1 MNHSAVSRDI
11 TLRYFFS
18 RNFIWFGQKEPIK
31 VQNFR
36 FWTAHMK
43 FHQICTLIGSFCWK
57 YTKFHL
63 KKYRGFMSHY
73 TEDWCKF
80 RRKTDLLSQKW
91 QELVNFDLSN
101 RDSQTFYVDWLLLY
115 KVYNVWPK
123 KVPSGYLSWHG
134 RVMTN
139 FKKNWLMVWKMT
151 WKIWQIFTRALE
163 KLQNWDFDRILSF
176 KVENVWV

>member
-1 MNHSAVSRDI
+1 M
-11 TLRYFFS
+11 
-18 RNFIWFGQKEPIK
+18 
-31 VQNFR
+31 
-36 FWTAHMK
+36 
-43 FHQICTLIGSFCWK
+43 
-57 YTKFHL
+57 
-63 KKYRGFMSHY
+63 
-73 TEDWCKF
+73 
-80 RRKTDLLSQKW
+80 
-91 QELVNFDLSN
+91 NFDLSN

-176 KVENVWV
+176 KVENVWVKNLQRSYVSWQWRIMQHLKRNGLVASKLTWEIWRIWTEALKSFKNLHFNELTLNKLYNVGAKESIE